1 MSQGFEVDTGRLR
14 QHAADLNGVQSQ
26 SAEAVDAGHQVTPG
40 GWDNAYGVICQS
52 FPQLLRP
59 TAERGID
66 ALQQVTDG
74 LANHVTQ
81 LNSAA
86 DAYDELDRQ
95 IADNLREILRDLDRA
110 IGGRIFDGH

>member
-1 MSQGFEVDTGRLR
+1 MSDGFAVDTGRLR
-14 QHAADLNGVQSQ
+14 DHAGQIRDIQSQ

-66 ALQQVTDG
+66 AISQVTSTLGTRAD
-74 LANHVTQ
+74 Q
-81 LNSAA
+81 LTRAA
-86 DAYDELDRQ
+86 DAYDELDQR
-95 IADNLREILRDLDRA
+95 IAAAFQEILRQLDRLPA
-110 IGGRIFDGH
+110 GPK